1 MPNLKHF
8 LSIGKLFKQCCYL
21 TIRKDLITA
30 SGSETKKPEN
40 FFDETKTIKKQN
52 EQNEHRHLKSY
63 VHTCNVEILK
73 FLMLNL

>member
-1 MPNLKHF
+1 M
-8 LSIGKLFKQCCYL
+8 
-21 TIRKDLITA
+21 KDLITA

-52 EQNEHRHLKSY
+52 EHRHLKSY
-63 VHTCNVEILK
+63 GHTCNVEILK